1 MKKRECGFSE
11 KIEAGGT
18 LFHMF
23 IVDPLE
29 SNRQWYSIYGCTD
42 EWSGRVCVENLGT
55 KSWWRVGI
63 LSMAGL
69 TDLATQTTFGAL
81 LLPASSTLQCARQN
95 RIVHSTDCKTEQQ
108 KYSTFC
114 KYQCAC
120 KCSLVKLSIY
130 SVHSFNLKAQ
140 RLTQKCDVIYSVLCK
155 TSMPPLKKWSVI
167 LL

>member
-1 MKKRECGFSE
+1 MIFYLWLYWWVIRQSMCWKSRYKKLV
-11 KIEAGGT
+11 AGWH
-18 LFHMF
+18 F
-23 IVDPLE
+23 
-29 SNRQWYSIYGCTD
+29 IYGWTD
-42 EWSGRVCVENLGT
+42 WSGHSDNL
-55 KSWWRVGI
+55 RC
-63 LSMAGL
+63 
-69 TDLATQTTFGAL
+69 TT
-81 LLPASSTLQCARQN
+81 ASSFLHTAGEN

-130 SVHSFNLKAQ
+130 SVYSFNLKAQ